1 MQNKKFL
8 DKEGRD
14 FATILAQ
21 NKINKDMPNE
31 STRDLKHTPTKD
43 NFQQSPASTESTEY
57 IRGFS
62 DSQRGRVSRS
72 ESLVALGLRAI
83 SLSKQ
88 GSSQTAD
95 SQGRDG
101 ETRRSEE
108 REATDRTRDI
118 RDSKAERNIRQGN
131 IRDSETEQ
139 RTRRLD
145 YINRELQDKAR
156 TSTTET
162 RQLLQLCDAQ
172 NKFTSLE
179 KEEYIQNS
187 QSYHQ
192 LQTEKK
198 ILQQK
203 ALQAYKEAGAII
215 YDPHNRKPKHR

>member
-43 NFQQSPASTESTEY
+43 NFQQSPKDRGLKGTLS
-57 IRGFS
+57 GFS
-62 DSQRGRVSRS
+62 DSHRGGNGFSQT
-72 ESLVALGLRAI
+72 LATLGFRAI

-88 GSSQTAD
+88 GFSQTAD

-108 REATDRTRDI
+108 REGKNTD
-118 RDSKAERNIRQGN
+118 GN
-131 IRDSETEQ
+131 IRDSEAEQ
-139 RTRRLD
+139 RARRLD